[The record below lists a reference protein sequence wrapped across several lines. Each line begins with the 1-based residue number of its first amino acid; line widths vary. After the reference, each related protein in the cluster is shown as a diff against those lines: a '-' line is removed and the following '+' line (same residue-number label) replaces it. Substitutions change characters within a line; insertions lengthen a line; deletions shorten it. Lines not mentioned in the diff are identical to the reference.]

1 MVDAHKRWP
10 GQPQAWANSP
20 WHESCLRF
28 VLTVKKRR
36 PKDSPR
42 LAAAASWTALVAAT
56 LGFSSVN
63 LVRAEI
69 ASSQIGTSGAY
80 RLVVQSYAPE
90 SLAADE
96 RPGTFARP
104 LSSMQRAVT
113 AEELER
119 GIAVDLVQIDAAA
132 GSAVVVAWVEPG
144 EPDLEFDALRARP
157 SPGAH
162 YGTGSPGARV
172 VLKKTV

>member
-1 MVDAHKRWP
+1 VSKPRRKESP
-10 GQPQAWANSP
+10 G
-20 WHESCLRF
+20 
-28 VLTVKKRR
+28 
-36 PKDSPR
+36 
-42 LAAAASWTALVAAT
+42 LAATASWTALVAAT
-56 LGFSSVN
+56 LGFSSLN

-69 ASSQIGTSGAY
+69 ASSQIGTSGSY
-80 RLVVQSYAPE
+80 RLVVQSYSPE

-96 RPGTFARP
+96 LPAKFARP

-119 GIAVDLVQIDAAA
+119 GIAVDLVQLDAAS
-132 GSAVVVAWVEPG
+132 SAPIVVAWVEPG

-162 YGTGSPGARV
+162 YGTGAPGARV